1 MRPNKEI
8 LSTSSK
14 ISTLCRDDMGH
25 QISTYLSIQCFSFA
39 NLEVMICSSK
49 KCNFQLQ
56 IEIKDYI
63 IKIKHHL
70 PCWRT
75 KEFLCKN
82 IDQKCYMSPWNVTC
96 PEMLTGKNQDCSL
109 KLWQNKCILYA
120 LNSVICSPLQDS
132 RLASSRANEVIFAI
146 MHTYVFPSRYRN

>member
-1 MRPNKEI
+1 MIWDIRYLHIFLYSALVSLIWRSWYVVPKNA
-8 LSTSSK
+8 TSSCRLRLK
-14 ISTLCRDDMGH
+14 I
-25 QISTYLSIQCFSFA
+25 IY
-39 NLEVMICSSK
+39 
-49 KCNFQLQ
+49 
-56 IEIKDYI
+56 YI

-146 MHTYVFPSRYRN
+146 MHTYVFPSRDRN